1 MKKIITTIT
10 IILSLHLWYSNA
22 DLLIATKEL
31 AIGMENVTKFSY
43 VALTLFALSYSV
55 LTAVAVVKIKRYINV
70 LIFALLDG
78 FAVYLRIN
86 VDQEH
91 FIFITSVF
99 YAVYTAY
106 IISMCWLLN
115 QQVEKSAVKIPTAKS
130 LKNEDLT
137 AEETEILNSR
147 IRSIS
152 GSHRNPDNI
161 RKHLNEEKNPKIL
174 AELENRYLE
183 YLKAYPEQKALEL

>member
-10 IILSLHLWYSNA
+10 IILSLHLWYSNS

-31 AIGMENVTKFSY
+31 AIGIENVSMFSY
-43 VALTLFALSYSV
+43 VVLTLFALSYSV
-55 LTAVAVVKIKRYINV
+55 LTSVAVVKMKHYANV
-70 LIFALLDG
+70 LVFALLDG

-106 IISMCWLLN
+106 IISVCWLLN
-115 QQVEKSAVKIPTAKS
+115 RQYSQPQANQIALKKKTLYDGLSEVQKAEYNAKK
-130 LKNEDLT
+130 L
-137 AEETEILNSR
+137 
-147 IRSIS
+147 SIN
-152 GSHRNPDNI
+152 GSKRNP
-161 RKHLNEEKNPKIL
+161 EKIL
-174 AELENRYLE
+174 AAYNSTNDIQVLNA
-183 YLKAYPEQKALEL
+183 LKEQYGEVKVLQKSLEL

>member
-1 MKKIITTIT
+1 MKQIITTIT

-31 AIGMENVTKFSY
+31 AIGIENVTTFSY
-43 VALTLFALSYSV
+43 VVLTLFALSYSV
-55 LTAVAVVKIKRYINV
+55 LTAVAVVKMKHYANV
-70 LIFALLDG
+70 LVFALLDG

-106 IISMCWLLN
+106 IISVCWLLN
-115 QQVEKSAVKIPTAKS
+115 RQYSQPQANQIPLKKKTLYDGLSEVQKAEYNAKK
-130 LKNEDLT
+130 L
-137 AEETEILNSR
+137 
-147 IRSIS
+147 SIN
-152 GSHRNPDNI
+152 GSKRNP
-161 RKHLNEEKNPKIL
+161 EKIL
-174 AELENRYLE
+174 AAYNSTNDIQVLNALKEQYGEVKVLQKSVEL
-183 YLKAYPEQKALEL
+183 

>member
-1 MKKIITTIT
+1 MKKILTSITV
-10 IILSLHLWYSNA
+10 ILSLHLWYSNA
-22 DLLIATKEL
+22 DLLIATKEI

-86 VDQEH
+86 VDQQH
-91 FIFITSVF
+91 FLLISSIF

-106 IISMCWLLN
+106 IISVCWLLN
-115 QQVEKSAVKIPTAKS
+115 REQKQIPQQQLSVTTKVDTTLAIPPS
-130 LKNEDLT
+130 
-137 AEETEILNSR
+137 ETEEEKKIR
-147 IRSIS
+147 ISAIRRIS
-152 GSHRNPDNI
+152 GSGNNPETIKKVISEVN
-161 RKHLNEEKNPKIL
+161 NENVKQ
-174 AELENRYLE
+174 YLE
-183 YLKAYPEQKALEL
+183 DRYAKD

>member
-31 AIGMENVTKFSY
+31 AIGIENVSMFSY
-43 VALTLFALSYSV
+43 TVLTLFALSYSV
-55 LTAVAVVKIKRYINV
+55 LTAVAVVKMKHYANV
-70 LIFALLDG
+70 LVFALLDG

-86 VDQEH
+86 VNQEH
-91 FIFITSVF
+91 FVFITSVF

-106 IISMCWLLN
+106 IISVCWLLN
-115 QQVEKSAVKIPTAKS
+115 RQTETAVKIPTAKS

>member
-1 MKKIITTIT
+1 MKQIITTIT

-31 AIGMENVTKFSY
+31 AIGIENVTTFSY
-43 VALTLFALSYSV
+43 VVLTLFALSYSV
-55 LTAVAVVKIKRYINV
+55 LTAVAVVKMKHYANV
-70 LIFALLDG
+70 LVFALLDG

-106 IISMCWLLN
+106 IISVCWLLN
-115 QQVEKSAVKIPTAKS
+115 RQYSQPQANQIPLKKKTLYDGLSEVQKAEYNAKK
-130 LKNEDLT
+130 L
-137 AEETEILNSR
+137 
-147 IRSIS
+147 SIN
-152 GSHRNPDNI
+152 GSKRNP
-161 RKHLNEEKNPKIL
+161 EKIL
-174 AELENRYLE
+174 AAYNSTNDIQVLNA
-183 YLKAYPEQKALEL
+183 LKEQYGEVKVLQKSLEL